1 MSGCGLF
8 VLDVCVC
15 DDDEKGRFKS
25 MLKRNG
31 VIQPFIDS

>member
-15 DDDEKGRFKS
+15 DDEKGRFKS

>member
-15 DDDEKGRFKS
+15 VCICVCDEKGRFKS
-25 MLKRNG
+25 MLK
-31 VIQPFIDS
+31 